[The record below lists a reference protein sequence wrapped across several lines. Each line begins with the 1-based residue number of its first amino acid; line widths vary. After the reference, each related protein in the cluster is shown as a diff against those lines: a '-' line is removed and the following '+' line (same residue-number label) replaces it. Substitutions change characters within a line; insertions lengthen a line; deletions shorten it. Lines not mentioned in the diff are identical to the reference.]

1 VTPRMRIAEVHAGD
15 VTILRLTG
23 RLELEEGDLIF
34 RDAVNSLVAA
44 GHVKIVLDFK
54 DITRIDS
61 AGIGMLVSKYLSA
74 RQRGG
79 TIKLL
84 HLTRHSDHLMDITR
98 LGTVFEIYD
107 DEQAAL
113 RSFQQ
118 ESGSRNQ
125 ESGLGQE

>member
-1 VTPRMRIAEVHAGD
+1 MTPRMRIAEEHIGD
-15 VTILRLTG
+15 VTVLRLTG
-23 RLELEEGDLIF
+23 RLELEDGDLIF
-34 RDAVNSLVAA
+34 RDAVNRLVAA

-54 DITRIDS
+54 DLTRIDS

-84 HLTRHSDHLMDITR
+84 HLTRNSDHLMDITR

>member
-1 VTPRMRIAEVHAGD
+1 MRIAEQRIGD
-15 VTILRLTG
+15 VTILRLSG
-23 RLELEEGDLIF
+23 RLELEDGDLIF
-34 RDAVNSLVAA
+34 RDAINKLVAA

-61 AGIGMLVSKYLSA
+61 AGIGMLVAKYLSA

-84 HLTRHSDHLMDITR
+84 NLTRHSDHLMDITR
-98 LGTVFEIYD
+98 LGTVFEIYE

-113 RSFQQ
+113 RSFGAASEQ
-118 ESGSRNQ
+118 ESGSRKQ
-125 ESGLGQE
+125 ESGLG